1 MAAIRYRGKMPADPG
16 RGATKASPKGER
28 RVALAAFKRD
38 AIITAARQVFAAQ
51 GLEGATIR
59 AIAEA
64 AGIAPGTVYL
74 QFDSKE
80 AIYAEML
87 TASLADL
94 LKSLREAVAPAMPR
108 AERLLAGALGFYRFY
123 QHRPEDLHLG
133 LYLAQGLK
141 PTGLSPALDR
151 MLNGRLI
158 QCFALLGEAI
168 QASGLNDPEQVR
180 RETVDLVGSICGT
193 LLLQATGR
201 LRMLGDDGE
210 AVIQRQVGHLVELL
224 HSPR

>member
-1 MAAIRYRGKMPADPG
+1 MAATRCRGKMPAESS
-16 RGATKASPKGER
+16 RGAAKAGPKGER
-28 RVALAAFKRD
+28 RAALAAFKRE

-94 LKSLREAVAPAMPR
+94 LKSLREAAAPVLPP

-123 QHRPEDLHLG
+123 QRRPEDLHLG

-141 PTGLSPALDR
+141 PVGLSPVLDR

-168 QASGLNDPEQVR
+168 QACGLRDPEQVR

-210 AVIQRQVGHLVELL
+210 AVIQRQVGHLVERL
-224 HSPR
+224 HAPR

>member
-1 MAAIRYRGKMPADPG
+1 MAVIRCRGRMPASAEQKQG
-16 RGATKASPKGER
+16 RRA
-28 RVALAAFKRD
+28 ALRSFKRE
-38 AIITAARQVFAAQ
+38 AILDAARGVFAAQ

-74 QFDSKE
+74 QFESKE

-87 TASLADL
+87 QASLADL
-94 LKSLREAVAPAMPR
+94 LKSMREAVDPAAPPEA
-108 AERLLAGALGFYRFY
+108 RLLAGALGFYRFY
-123 QHRPEDLHLG
+123 QRRPEDLHLG

-141 PTGLSPALDR
+141 PIGLSPQLDR

-158 QCFALLGEAI
+158 QCFALLGDAI
-168 QASGLNDPEQVR
+168 GGLGVTEPEHVR
-180 RETVDLVGSICGT
+180 AETVELATSICGT

-201 LRMLGDDGE
+201 LRMLGDEGE
-210 AVIQRQVGHLVELL
+210 MVLTRQVGHVVERL
-224 HSPR
+224 RGRR

>member
-1 MAAIRYRGKMPADPG
+1 MPADPG

-28 RVALAAFKRD
+28 RLALATFKRD

-94 LKSLREAVAPAMPR
+94 LKSLREAVAPAMPP

-210 AVIQRQVGHLVELL
+210 AVIQRQVGHLVERL
-224 HSPR
+224 HAPR

>member
-1 MAAIRYRGKMPADPG
+1 MPAEA
-16 RGATKASPKGER
+16 RKAER
-28 RVALAAFKRD
+28 QAALKTFKREAILAA
-38 AIITAARQVFAAQ
+38 AREVFAAQ

-59 AIAEA
+59 AIAVA

-74 QFDSKE
+74 QFESKE

-87 TASLADL
+87 AGSLADL
-94 LKSLREAVAPAMPR
+94 LKSMREAVNPAGAP

-123 QHRPEDLHLG
+123 QRRPDELHLG

-141 PTGLSPALDR
+141 PVGLSPALDR

-158 QCFALLGEAI
+158 QCFSLLADAI
-168 QASGLNDPEQVR
+168 AGLGVSEPERVR
-180 RETVDLVGSICGT
+180 AETVELASTICGT

-201 LRMLGDDGE
+201 LKMLGDEGE
-210 AVIQRQVGHLVELL
+210 AVLTRQVGHVVERLRG
-224 HSPR
+224 PR